1 MSMSRFFITIQL
13 SAILWDIIIYYG
25 IYDRSWTY
33 IEGKGRSNDM
43 NTYTGI
49 ILIAVILVVVLLIG
63 TMKSRAEWMI
73 NFVLRGV
80 LGMMSIYFV
89 NFLLADAFPGIQI
102 GYNPITFLTTGILGF
117 PGIAML
123 YGINFY
129 MLLWF
134 GKEGWRDEKLTPINL
149 EFSRPPGIL

>member
-1 MSMSRFFITIQL
+1 MS
-13 SAILWDIIIYYG
+13 
-25 IYDRSWTY
+25 
-33 IEGKGRSNDM
+33 
-43 NTYTGI
+43 TYTGI

-63 TMKSRAEWMI
+63 TMKSRAEWII

-89 NFLLADAFPGIQI
+89 NFLLADAVPGIQI
-102 GYNPITFLTTGILGF
+102 GYNAITFLTTGILGV

-129 MLLWF
+129 MLL
-134 GKEGWRDEKLTPINL
+134 
-149 EFSRPPGIL
+149 

>member
-1 MSMSRFFITIQL
+1 
-13 SAILWDIIIYYG
+13 
-25 IYDRSWTY
+25 
-33 IEGKGRSNDM
+33 M

-63 TMKSRAEWMI
+63 IMKSRAEWMI
-73 NFVLRGV
+73 NFILRGV

-89 NFLLADAFPGIQI
+89 NFLLADVLPGVQI
-102 GYNPITFLTTGILGF
+102 GYNPITFLTTGVLGV

-129 MLLWF
+129 MLL
-134 GKEGWRDEKLTPINL
+134 
-149 EFSRPPGIL
+149 

>member
-1 MSMSRFFITIQL
+1 MSMSKFFLTIQIFL
-13 SAILWDIIIYYG
+13 CSG
-25 IYDRSWTY
+25 IYFGFWTY
-33 IEGKGRSNDM
+33 IEGKGRRNEMS
-43 NTYTGI
+43 TYAGI

-63 TMKSRAEWMI
+63 TMKSRAEWII

-89 NFLLADAFPGIQI
+89 NFLLADAVPGIQI
-102 GYNPITFLTTGILGF
+102 GYNVITFLTSGILGV

-129 MLLWF
+129 MLL
-134 GKEGWRDEKLTPINL
+134 
-149 EFSRPPGIL
+149 